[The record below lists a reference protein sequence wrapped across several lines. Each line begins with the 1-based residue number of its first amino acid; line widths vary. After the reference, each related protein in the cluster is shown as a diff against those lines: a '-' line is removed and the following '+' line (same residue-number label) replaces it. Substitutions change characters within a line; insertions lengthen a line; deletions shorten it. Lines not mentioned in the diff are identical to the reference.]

1 MLNTYFPVLILC
13 LLAAGFLMT
22 MLLAASFLGPKRRSE
37 IKDAPFECGT
47 IGTGDTR
54 GRFSVKY
61 YLVAMLFII
70 FDIEIVFLY
79 PWAVNAIQLG
89 WYGYFVMLS
98 FLVVLLL
105 GLIYVWRRGALDWS

>member
-1 MLNTYFPVLILC
+1 MINTYFSLFILWVL
-13 LLAAGFLMT
+13 ATGFLAT
-22 MLLAASFLGPKRRSE
+22 MLIFASILGPKHRSE

-47 IGTGDTR
+47 VGTGDAQ
-54 GRFSVKY
+54 GRFGVKY
-61 YLVAMLFII
+61 YMVAMLFIL

-98 FLVVLLL
+98 FLAVLLL
-105 GLIYVWRRGALDWS
+105 GLVYVWRRGALDWS